1 MKAKYKQLLDKSL
14 AAALAA
20 IEVYNKPTIAY
31 REESSVILLIN
42 AWELLLKAKILK
54 DNRNKLSSLYVLQ
67 GKRKWKK
74 TRTGNPLTLDIGA
87 AMQRLTLDPIVI
99 ENLVSLMEIR
109 DTAVHF
115 VNADSLPYVVFT
127 LAVAALKNYQHLCK
141 QWFSHSLAD
150 YHFFIMPLSF
160 THDFRTFSSL
170 DVRKSPPVVA
180 NLLKAVSEAQG
191 RVGVSDTYYFACEIG
206 ATLTS
211 AKKFAQAAD
220 LNVRIDSQASE
231 EPVVI
236 TQTKRKLD
244 QYPLSFTEVVEKI
257 KDKIPTVRQKDINDA
272 MKTLGIKN
280 RKQYAEYS
288 FRTKAQEERY
298 KRSGKLPAGITS
310 IYNEDAVRILVTT
323 LEKTSAITRRE

>member
-1 MKAKYKQLLDKSL
+1 MKAKYRQLLDKSL

-54 DNRNKLSSLYVLQ
+54 DGRNKLSSLYVPQ
-67 GKRKWKK
+67 GKRKWKR
-74 TRTGNPLTLDIGA
+74 TRMGNPFTLDIGA
-87 AMQRLTLDPIVI
+87 AMQRLDLDPIVI
-99 ENLVSLMEIR
+99 ENLCSLVEIR

-115 VNADSLPYVVFT
+115 MNDDSLPYVVFT
-127 LAVAALKNYQHLCK
+127 LAVAALKNYQQLCK
-141 QWFSHSLAD
+141 QWFSQSLAD

-170 DVRKSPPVVA
+170 DVRKSPPVIA

-191 RVGVSDTYYFACEIG
+191 RVGVSDNFFFACEIG
-206 ATLTS
+206 TTFVS

-220 LNVRIDSQASE
+220 LNVRIDSQSTD
-231 EPVVI
+231 EPVVV

-244 QYPLSFTEVVEKI
+244 QYPLSFTELVERVRSEV
-257 KDKIPTVRQKDINDA
+257 PAARQKDITDA
-272 MKTLGIKN
+272 MKTLNIKS
-280 RKQYAEYS
+280 RKEYAEYS
-288 FRTKAQEERY
+288 FRTKAQEDKH
-298 KRSGKLPAGITS
+298 KRTGKLPAGITS
-310 IYNEDAVRILVTT
+310 IYNDNAVRLLVTT
-323 LEKTSAITRRE
+323 LENTSASRRG